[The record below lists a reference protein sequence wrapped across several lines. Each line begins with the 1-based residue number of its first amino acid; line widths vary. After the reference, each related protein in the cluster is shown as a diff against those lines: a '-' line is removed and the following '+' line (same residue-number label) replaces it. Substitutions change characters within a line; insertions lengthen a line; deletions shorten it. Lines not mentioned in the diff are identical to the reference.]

1 VTREASRRSKIRR
14 VKRALK
20 IFGGVLGLL
29 LAAVA
34 VHMAVNWEPDRPV
47 EALAARWAPPPSQ
60 FVPLAGMSVHLR
72 DEGPREDPLPIV
84 LLHGTSASLHT
95 WEGWA
100 ATLKQTRRVIS
111 YDMPGF
117 GLTGPDPAGDYT
129 IGNYVK
135 VLVAVLD
142 HLGVQRCVLGGNS
155 LGGYVAWAA
164 AAQHPQRV
172 ERLVLVDAGG
182 YPLQS
187 TSVPLAFRIMR
198 TPGLRAIGQHVL
210 PRSIVESSVRN
221 VFGDPDKVT
230 PALVDRYFELATR
243 EGNRAALEARFRQ
256 TLPDPVL
263 IARIRELKQ
272 PTLILW
278 GGRDG
283 LIPPAYGQRF
293 HQEIAGS
300 HLVMFDDLG
309 HVPQEEDAARTV
321 AAVQEFFARPA
332 GVPGS

>member
-1 VTREASRRSKIRR
+1 M
-14 VKRALK
+14 KRALK
-20 IFGGVLGLL
+20 IFGGVLAVLV
-29 LAAVA
+29 AAIA
-34 VHMAVNWEPDRPV
+34 VHLAVSWQPDRPV
-47 EALAARWAPPPSQ
+47 EALTARWAPTPSR

-95 WEGWA
+95 WEGWVA
-100 ATLKQTRRVIS
+100 ALKGTRRVIS

-182 YPLQS
+182 YPLRS
-187 TSVPLAFRIMR
+187 ASVPLAFHIMR
-198 TPGLRAIGQHVL
+198 TPGLRAVGRHVL
-210 PRSIVESSVRN
+210 PRSIVEASVRN
-221 VFGDPDKVT
+221 VYGDPDRVT
-230 PALVDRYFELATR
+230 PGLVDRYFELATR

-256 TLPDPVL
+256 TLPDPAL
-263 IARIRELKQ
+263 IARIRELRQ

-293 HQEIAGS
+293 HLEIAGS
-300 HLVMFDDLG
+300 RLVMFDDLG
-309 HVPQEEDAARTV
+309 HVPQEEAPARTV
-321 AAVQEFFARPA
+321 AALQDFLQERL
-332 GVPGS
+332 